1 MKQSNTLVSVIV
13 SVYNGQD
20 SIKKSIDSLLR
31 QNYEYLEILIMDDG
45 SSDGSLKTIKLYESQ
60 NNNIKVFV
68 NHENIG
74 LTKSLNKLID
84 LSSGEIIIRH
94 DIDDISKEN
103 RISRQVEEFSKNN
116 IDFCLSRATRLD
128 SNSFIPKFSYYLPD
142 KFVLKFKNP
151 FIHGTLA
158 IKKNVLLEIGKYD
171 EDFVYA
177 QDYKLFSDLILKG
190 YKYKVLNESLYLL
203 NMKNNISSKNRIQQ
217 NYYAECV
224 QKGLKPEK

>member
-45 SSDGSLKTIKLYESQ
+45 SSDSSLKTIKLYESQ

-128 SNSFIPKFSYYLPD
+128 TNSFIPKFL
-142 KFVLKFKNP
+142 LKFKNP

-171 EDFVYA
+171 EDFFYA

>member
-1 MKQSNTLVSVIV
+1 MKQGNTLVSVIV

-45 SSDGSLKTIKLYESQ
+45 SSDSSLKTIKLYESQ

-128 SNSFIPKFSYYLPD
+128 TNSFIPKFSYYLPD
-142 KFVLKFKNP
+142 KFVLKFKTHL
-151 FIHGTLA
+151 FMELLQL
-158 IKKNVLLEIGKYD
+158 KKCIIRNWEV
-171 EDFVYA
+171 
-177 QDYKLFSDLILKG
+177 
-190 YKYKVLNESLYLL
+190 
-203 NMKNNISSKNRIQQ
+203 
-217 NYYAECV
+217 
-224 QKGLKPEK
+224 